1 MKSAPAW
8 PDRLTGIEHRFND
21 AGLLRQA
28 LTHRSA
34 GRPHNERLEF
44 LGDSLLNAV
53 VAEALYSRWP
63 SADEGVLTRLRASLV
78 NGETLADIAR
88 GIQLGDV
95 LHLGPGELRSG
106 GFRRDSILSDALEAV
121 LGAVYL
127 DGGWAACRRVVL
139 VLLGD
144 RIDQVGP
151 KGAVKDP
158 KTLLQE
164 RLQAQ
169 QLPLPQYVML
179 EESGQDHAPHFRAR
193 CEVPD
198 LDIAGEGEG
207 GSKRVAEQAA
217 ARAVLESL
225 DHRDGPET

>member
-1 MKSAPAW
+1 MRPTPAP
-8 PDRLTGIEHRFND
+8 PDRLAGIDHAFAD
-21 AGLLRQA
+21 AGLLQQA

-63 SADEGVLTRLRASLV
+63 GADEGVLTRLRAGLV

-95 LHLGPGELRSG
+95 LRLGPGELRSG

-127 DGGWAACRRVVL
+127 DGGWSACRRVVL
-139 VLLGD
+139 ALLGD
-144 RIDQVGP
+144 RFDQVGP
-151 KGAVKDP
+151 KEILKDP

-164 RLQAQ
+164 RLQAK
-169 QLPLPQYVML
+169 QLPLPMYVML
-179 EESGQDHAPHFRAR
+179 EESGLDHAPHFRAR

-198 LDIAGEGEG
+198 LELAGEGEG
-207 GSKRVAEQAA
+207 GSKRAAEQAA
-217 ARAVLESL
+217 ARAILEAL
-225 DHRDGPET
+225 DRCQESGK